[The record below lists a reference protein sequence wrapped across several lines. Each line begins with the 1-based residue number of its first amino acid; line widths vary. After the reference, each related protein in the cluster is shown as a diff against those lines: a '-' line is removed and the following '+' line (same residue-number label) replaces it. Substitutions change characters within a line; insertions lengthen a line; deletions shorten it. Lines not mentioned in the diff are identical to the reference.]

1 MDAAK
6 GGQNSLLM
14 LAELAQHAAVMGE
27 MGKLY
32 TERYLQKSAYREAR
46 ETGIQWVMS
55 CLDKPRYFYKMF
67 RMSPEIFWALHDLL
81 VTNYGLTSTK
91 KVSSIES
98 LAMFLWIVGG
108 PQSFAQAENR
118 FTRSLWTVHK
128 KFHKVLKCLCRLAKD
143 NIAPRDPTFSTVHE
157 RLREDR
163 FWPYFKDAIGA
174 LDGSHI
180 KVVVPLD
187 ETISHTCR
195 HGYTSQNVLAIC
207 DFDMRFTFAVTG
219 WPGSAHDSRI
229 LSHALANF
237 SSFPMPPK
245 GINSFSINFDICIT
259 KELQTI
265 FINSFIGKYY
275 LVDSGYANRVGY
287 LAPYKGTT
295 YHIPEFRHRSGPPQG
310 KYEMFNFLHS
320 SLRNVI
326 ERSFGVL
333 KQKWRILKDMPSFS
347 PSTQKRIIMACL
359 ALHNFIRDSKLRDKE
374 FDRCDANED
383 YLLDSATEEEEESPD
398 VENDD
403 TMNDIRARIADALVS
418 AMTP

>member
-275 LVDSGYANRVGY
+275 LADSGYANRVGY